1 MNSKN
6 DIQFDVRCS
15 HCGKPF
21 AIVAEQGRTLKTRCP
36 YCGSVMTIAT
46 PLLAQ
51 QQAQPA
57 MHQPEPRRRPVTR
70 REQDDTPHLK
80 KWTTV
85 VFVIVLVLVI
95 LTLITLYI
103 IFTSL
108 SK

>member
-1 MNSKN
+1 MNSKS

-21 AIVAEQGRTLKTRCP
+21 AIVAEQGRTLKARCP

-46 PLLAQ
+46 PLLQ
-51 QQAQPA
+51 QQQVTPV
-57 MHQPEPRRRPVTR
+57 MPQPEPQR
-70 REQDDTPHLK
+70 RETVRHEKDDTPHLK

-85 VFVIVLVLVI
+85 IFVIVFVLVI
-95 LTLITLYI
+95 LTLITLYL
-103 IFTSL
+103 IFTTL